1 LIYRFDNNQ
10 VDPVIPKIE
19 VELKKLQV
27 NELDRIHNVKKLNS
41 RNLKDRLS
49 RGDDCY
55 VCIYED
61 NVISYHWVQYQG
73 DHLLQQSGEVYN
85 LTNEACI
92 YHVRVKE
99 DFQKNRISSFVYS
112 KIIDDNLKDGIKNIW
127 IYTNYKNVPNQKS
140 LERLGFSKSE
150 IIYSLKF
157 GSKFY
162 KLFSTKIK

>member
-1 LIYRFDNNQ
+1 L
-10 VDPVIPKIE
+10 VVPKIE

-27 NELDRIHNVKKLNS
+27 HELDMIHNVKKLNT
-41 RNLKDRLS
+41 RNLKDRLY

-55 VCIYED
+55 ACLIKGD
-61 NVISYHWVQYQG
+61 VISYHWVQYNG
-73 DHLLQQSGEVYN
+73 NHLLQQSGEVYN
-85 LTNEACI
+85 LNDEACI
-92 YHVRVKE
+92 YHVRVKKE
-99 DFQKNRISSFVYS
+99 FQKNGISKFVYS